1 MLFFIHEGDLRFFV
15 NPKGKEKTLVVVE
28 CAQNCFPI
36 LVCTVW
42 FPMQFYAK
50 ELSDFRCYSCRNQK
64 THRKR
69 RGCSTRSY
77 NPSVSKKL
85 WEAWWSWQRGNVWSH
100 FLERYLTVILFAVRR
115 QIKLINKSFIRYSN
129 RAYFYGMFKNVAV
142 TSSLDRVVA
151 SGFFLKCVDQ
161 NPKRLVLVRVTRGP
175 VWLFYATWVRALPH
189 KALVPQG
196 RGGEGEGIANWHS
209 YRGYR
214 ANC

>member
-129 RAYFYGMFKNVAV
+129 RAYFYGMFKNVVV

-151 SGFFLKCVDQ
+151 SRFFCVSIRIQ
-161 NPKRLVLVRVTRGP
+161 NDWSWFESRGD
-175 VWLFYATWVRALPH
+175 LFDYSML
-189 KALVPQG
+189 LG
-196 RGGEGEGIANWHS
+196 
-209 YRGYR
+209 
-214 ANC
+214 